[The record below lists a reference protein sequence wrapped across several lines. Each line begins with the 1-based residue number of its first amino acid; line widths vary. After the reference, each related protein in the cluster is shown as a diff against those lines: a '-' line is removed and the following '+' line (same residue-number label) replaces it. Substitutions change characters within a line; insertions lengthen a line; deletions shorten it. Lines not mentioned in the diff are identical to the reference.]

1 MKDKQP
7 IRHIKDDSRFKGIYI
22 QEDALNILQGLNN
35 LLHCDV
41 SKETVVYSNIDG
53 YGIIRI
59 GDILEL
65 DFSETDLEIL
75 PENIGVLTSL
85 QKLNLRGT
93 GIDFLP
99 ESIGEL
105 TSLEILHLRGTKIS
119 CLPESIG
126 NLHNLKLLDIINTNI
141 RILPDSI
148 GRAKNLEILHLSE
161 TKLTVLPA
169 TIGDLAALR
178 ILNLRGSRINSL
190 PETIGN
196 LERLRNLNISR
207 TKINVLPET
216 IGNLHSLHALYMSSS
231 KINELPESIGS
242 LQNLH
247 ILIISRSEL
256 KQLPDSI
263 GDMVGLRQ
271 LFMNE
276 TEISRLPESIGK
288 LKNLCDIHMRESKI
302 NQLPESIGCLKNLSN
317 IDLSKNRL
325 NELPECIWQLPRLRQ
340 LGLEYAHLDSISSS
354 FLQSG
359 LEFAQDAF
367 EKRKKGIYAKGL
379 QLKKQPVSLFY
390 QRRELIEKY
399 FEEKRILVN
408 SAKVIMLGDGGVG
421 KTYTIKRLLNGGKK
435 ESENIKYLT
444 NPTHGVLIKPF
455 TAIDDDQQITIKIWD
470 FGGQHILHSMHK
482 CFLTERTCYV
492 ITLSTR
498 TDHNLTEQARYW
510 LRTVRSFAPSSRVII
525 LVNQWTKN
533 TITLDENR
541 LRDEGY
547 TTIHKV
553 LHFSVVD
560 SEEDVF
566 MRLKTAIIE
575 QVRNMDSYGLEFPK
589 SWYSVMQSLE
599 ELSEPYISKLKY
611 HQICY
616 DRKLVYD
623 VDDKGNIYDWLL
635 DWFND
640 LGVCFS
646 YHKDTNNKRLADYKL
661 LNPQWLTRA
670 AYVLITEGDSKSD
683 NGILTKEIIVDLLKS
698 TEPLDSDELGCVRYN
713 TKEVEY
719 VLDILRKFWISFQLP
734 GEKELFPVL
743 CDESSAGRNAP
754 AWYDE
759 ENETHHHTAYEFEYG
774 YLPESIVHRLM
785 IFCYK
790 GHYNVTNRWRRGMSV
805 DFDEAE
811 GLTAVVDSGGVRHS
825 ITIDIYSDGRIPGWK
840 ILQKLR
846 DEIIVI
852 NRDMNIHA
860 EDYIIIEKDGIKD
873 RFSVND
879 VLKRR
884 AKGKEDYWASNYGDD
899 YRISDILGSAYGVVN
914 ATIIEETLGAQNE
927 DLTIEHLT
935 SIMKQNEEISAA
947 LENLTQLSKDQQI
960 LLYLT
965 KDQMSG
971 YQKNIMT
978 NQEIIISIINTMNKE
993 PSKLIELRDKAL
1005 SGMSITVDLLT
1016 LIQFANPGLTAKMG
1030 TVVAELFANILPNLR
1045 LF

>member
-1 MKDKQP
+1 MSNGSSLPGKYVQK
-7 IRHIKDDSRFKGIYI
+7 K
-22 QEDALNILQGLNN
+22 ALDILDGLDY
-35 LLHCDV
+35 LLPCDV
-41 SKETVVYSNIDG
+41 TEETVVCSNFPG
-53 YGIIRI
+53 SEKIRV
-59 GDILEL
+59 GDIIEL
-65 DFSETDLEIL
+65 DFSETYFEIL
-75 PENIGVLTSL
+75 PENIGMLKNLRRLNLKDTGISILPESIGKLTSL
-85 QKLNLRGT
+85 EVLNLRGT
-93 GIDFLP
+93 RV
-99 ESIGEL
+99 SY
-105 TSLEILHLRGTKIS
+105 
-119 CLPESIG
+119 LPESIG
-126 NLHNLKLLDIINTNI
+126 NLHNLKMLDIINTEI
-141 RILPDSI
+141 KTLPDSI
-148 GRAKNLEILHLSE
+148 GRAKSLEILHLSE
-161 TKLTVLPA
+161 TKLIELPD
-169 TIGDLAALR
+169 TIGNLNALR
-178 ILNLRGSRINSL
+178 VLNLRGSRIDSL

-196 LERLRNLNISR
+196 LEELRNLNISR
-207 TKINVLPET
+207 TKVNVLPET
-216 IGNLHSLHALYMSSS
+216 IGNLHNLHSLYMSNL
-231 KINELPESIGS
+231 KIDELPESIGS
-242 LQNLH
+242 LQKLH
-247 ILIISRSEL
+247 ILNICRSEI
-256 KQLPDSI
+256 KQLPNSI

-271 LFMNE
+271 LLMNE
-276 TEISRLPESIGK
+276 TKISWLPESIGK
-288 LKNLCDIHMRESKI
+288 LKNLNEIRLRGSQI
-302 NQLPESIGCLKNLSN
+302 NKLPESIGSLRNLWN
-317 IDLSKNRL
+317 LELSKTRINK
-325 NELPECIWQLPRLRQ
+325 LPESIWQLRLRQ
-340 LGLEYAHLDSISSS
+340 LGLENDCLDSISSS
-354 FLQSG
+354 FLRSG
-359 LEFAQDAF
+359 LEFVNDGY
-367 EKRKKGIYAKGL
+367 EKKKRGIYIKGL
-379 QLKKQPVSLFY
+379 QLKRQPVSLLY
-390 QRRELIEKY
+390 QSRELIKKY
-399 FEEKRILVN
+399 FEEERVLVN

-421 KTYTIKRLLNGGKK
+421 KTYTIKRLLNGGKR
-435 ESENIKYLT
+435 ESESIKYPT
-444 NPTHGVLIKPF
+444 NPTHGVLIKPY
-455 TAIDDDQQITIKIWD
+455 IVNDGNQQITIKFWD

-510 LRTVRSFAPSSRVII
+510 LRTVKSFAPSSRVII

-533 TITLDENR
+533 SIKLDENR

-566 MRLKTAIIE
+566 MSLEEAIIE

-589 SWYSVMQSLE
+589 SWYAVMQSLE

-616 DRKLVYD
+616 NKGLIYD

-670 AYVLITEGDSKSD
+670 AYVLITEGDSKSE
-683 NGILTKEIIVDLLKS
+683 NGILTKDIITELLKN
-698 TEPLDSDELGCVRYN
+698 TEPLDSDELGVVRYKR
-713 TKEVEY
+713 KEVEY
-719 VLDILRKFWISFQLP
+719 VLDILRKFWISFQMP
-734 GEKELFPVL
+734 EKKELFPVL
-743 CDESSAGRNAP
+743 CDESSVGRMAP

-790 GHYNVTNRWRRGMSV
+790 GHYNVKSRWRRGMSV

-811 GLTAVVDSGGVRHS
+811 GLTAVVDSGGERHS

-852 NRDMNIHA
+852 NRDMNIYA
-860 EDYIIIEKDGIKD
+860 EDYIIIEKDGIQD

-884 AKGKEDYWASNYGDD
+884 AKGKTDYWASNYGED
-899 YRISDILGSAYGVVN
+899 YRISDILGSAYGAVN
-914 ATIIEETLGAQNE
+914 ATIIEETVRTQDEN
-927 DLTIEHLT
+927 LTIEHLT
-935 SIMKQNEEISAA
+935 SIMKQNEEISTA
-947 LENLTQLSKDQQI
+947 LENLTQLSEDQRI

-965 KDQMSG
+965 KDQMTD
-971 YQKNIMT
+971 YQKSIVD
-978 NQEIIISIINTMNKE
+978 NQEIILSILNTMNKE
-993 PSKLIELRDKAL
+993 PSVLKKLRDKAL
-1005 SGMSITVDLLT
+1005 AGVSITADLLA
-1016 LIQFANPGLTAKMG
+1016 LIQFANPELSANMTA
-1030 TVVAELFANILPNLR
+1030 VVAELFEKILPNLR